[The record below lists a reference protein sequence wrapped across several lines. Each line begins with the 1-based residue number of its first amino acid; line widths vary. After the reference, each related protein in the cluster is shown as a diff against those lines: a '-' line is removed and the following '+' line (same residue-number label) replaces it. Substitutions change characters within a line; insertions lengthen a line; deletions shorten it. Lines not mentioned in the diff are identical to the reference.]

1 MIKVEFLGPIGKDPI
16 YVEASTLREIASKL
30 NDDESIAQWLS
41 SSAVAVNDR
50 LVKDLD
56 IILNDGDR
64 VSILPPVCGG

>member
-1 MIKVEFLGPIGKDPI
+1 VIKVEFLGPIGKNPI
-16 YVEASTLREIASKL
+16 YVEVSTLREIASKL

-41 SSAVAVNDR
+41 SSAVAINDI

-56 IILNDGDR
+56 IALNDGDR

>member
-1 MIKVEFLGPIGKDPI
+1 LGKTPI

-56 IILNDGDR
+56 IVLNDGDR

>member
-1 MIKVEFLGPIGKDPI
+1 VIKVEFLGPIGKNTI
-16 YVEASTLREIASKL
+16 YVEVSTLREIASKL

-56 IILNDGDR
+56 IALNDGDK